1 MNIEQRIQDKLQD
14 INSDNEVTTKV
25 KQFTPE
31 EERKFIHSLIID
43 EDEDED
49 WTEEDEI
56 KFQRVITRLQR

>member
-1 MNIEQRIQDKLQD
+1 MNIKQTIKKKFQEIKSDSKD
-14 INSDNEVTTKV
+14 IKKA

-31 EERKFIHSLIID
+31 EEQEFIHSLIID
-43 EDEDED
+43 NEDED

>member
-25 KQFTPE
+25 KQFTPK
-31 EERKFIHSLIID
+31 EEREFINSLIID
-43 EDEDED
+43 DEDED